1 MDTAPPGNLLRVPVG
16 AALGLVLV
24 IDLQGAD
31 VWQSVGR
38 ERRRAAVVLPVAAAA
53 AEDERE
59 TLTVH
64 VEVKDLGIV
73 SERPGGLW
81 GGSIEAVI
89 VADAVVLVELVVR
102 LELP

>member
-38 ERRRAAVVLPVAAAA
+38 ERRRAAVVLPVAAAV
-53 AEDERE
+53 EDERE